1 MSSVDRTSIR
11 LTQTV
16 KKGGCAAKLPASQLS
31 TLLQGLPISSHAKL
45 LVGPQTLDDAAL
57 WDLGQE
63 RLLVQTVDFF
73 TPILDQPYPFGQVAA
88 ANALSDVYAMGG
100 LPAFALTV
108 LCWPSGSLPEEMI
121 RPLMEGSLE
130 RLNGAACVLAG
141 GHSIENE
148 ALILGFCVTG
158 FVEKAR
164 AWTNAGCQSGDVLI
178 LTKALGTGTITSALK
193 NGSADPAWVE
203 SATASMIQLNDA
215 IKDLGDLAIHA
226 ATDITG
232 FGLAGHAMQMARA
245 SNQHFRL
252 HAPQLPAL
260 PGALECLR
268 AGTLNRAHHS
278 NRRYVTP
285 WVDWADVPELWQWLV
300 LDPQTS
306 GGLLLSIREEDALLA
321 LSRLKGRFPCAAV
334 IGSVMPAKDQGPVLS
349 FSQAK
354 TAPAFPP
361 LT

>member
-1 MSSVDRTSIR
+1 VDPTSIR

-31 TLLQGLPISSHAKL
+31 TLLKGLPIVSHPHL

-57 WDLGQE
+57 WDLGQD

-73 TPILDQPYPFGQVAA
+73 TPILDQAYPFGQVAA

-108 LCWPSGSLPEEMI
+108 LAWPSGSLPEELI
-121 RPLMEGSLE
+121 RPLMEGGLD
-130 RLNGAACVLAG
+130 RLNAAGCVLAG

-158 FVEKAR
+158 FVEKVR
-164 AWTNAGCQSGDVLI
+164 AWTNAGCRPGDVLI

-193 NGSADPAWVE
+193 NGSADPAWVAA
-203 SATASMIQLNDA
+203 ATASMIQLNDA
-215 IKDLGDLAIHA
+215 VKDLGEIEVHA

-245 SNQHFRL
+245 SSQHF
-252 HAPQLPAL
+252 QLYAQALPTL
-260 PGALECLR
+260 PGALECLA

-278 NRRYVTP
+278 NRRYVSE
-285 WVDWADVPELWQWLV
+285 WVDWAGLPEILQWLV

-306 GGLLLSIREEDALLA
+306 GGLLLSISEEDAPAALA
-321 LSRLKGRFPCAAV
+321 RLSRRFPCAAA
-334 IGSVMPAKDQGPVLS
+334 IGRVLPARDSAPALS
-349 FSQAK
+349 FS
-354 TAPAFPP
+354 PA
-361 LT
+361 